1 MNTFIYETIITI
13 VEEKSFQKAAERL
26 NVTASAVS
34 HTVNQLEK
42 RYGFPLFVR
51 NRNEVVLTTNG
62 EKLYPNLRRILA
74 EERELNKTVAAIQ
87 GLEAGLIKIGAFSSV
102 CINWLPDILRTYS
115 KKYPEISVDLTQGN
129 FSTIS
134 QRVEYEELDIGFTLL
149 PVAENVD
156 ATELLQD
163 EIKCITPADFQPLN
177 GRSITRADLAGGR
190 FILQKDDYDRDTK
203 KTLDYY
209 AVQPNAINFSID
221 DQSIVSMVEAG
232 LGFGILPDLA
242 LRKLSGD
249 VSIYPFEDPFYR
261 KIALVQSKNTISSP
275 ATQALI
281 NEITTYLAQ

>member
-13 VEEKSFQKAAERL
+13 VEEKSFQKAAEKL

-42 RYGFPLFVR
+42 KYGFPLFIR

-62 EKLYPNLRRILA
+62 KKLYPNLRRILA

-134 QRVEYEELDIGFTLL
+134 QRVEYEELDLGFTLL

-177 GRSITRADLAGGR
+177 GQSITRADLAGGR

-249 VSIYPFEDPFYR
+249 VSIYPFEEPFYR